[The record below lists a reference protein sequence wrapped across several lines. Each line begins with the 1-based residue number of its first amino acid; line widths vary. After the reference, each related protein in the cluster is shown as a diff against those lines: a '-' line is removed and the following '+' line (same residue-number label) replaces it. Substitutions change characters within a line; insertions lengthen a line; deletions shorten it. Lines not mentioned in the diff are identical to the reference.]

1 MNLDRVADLVKS
13 LAPRV
18 EVRGIADSGW
28 FLDIPQFNE
37 KTCTEPL
44 SCSPTTGIKKGFEY
58 VLMLLITNL
67 SNLTESYHA
76 SNINVTLEYTRQ
88 IAEPSFQGH
97 CQRVSVQEHG
107 KQKVKNIH

>member
-1 MNLDRVADLVKS
+1 MYFFSSAGGTGVLMNLDRVADLVTS

-44 SCSPTTGIKKGFEY
+44 SCSPTTGIKKGFE
-58 VLMLLITNL
+58 
-67 SNLTESYHA
+67 
-76 SNINVTLEYTRQ
+76 
-88 IAEPSFQGH
+88 
-97 CQRVSVQEHG
+97 
-107 KQKVKNIH
+107 